1 MATSTGTISTSAG
14 PLDVATLVSK
24 LMGAEAQVLTPLTAQ
39 ATSYNSLISAYGSLK
54 STISSYQSALN
65 GLTAASFSAQKASVS
80 NSGTG
85 TTLTTDPFT
94 ADVNTDDSTK
104 LLAQKIQSAGY
115 TSGQTFNA
123 GDSLAIKIGTNPPT
137 FITLSAD
144 ATLAG
149 VRDAINAS
157 KAGVTASITTD
168 GTGDHLVMESNT
180 AGTANTIK
188 VQANNSLSGLFYDPS
203 SSTPS
208 TVTQIQA
215 PRDATAAASGNYTIA
230 VSQLAQAQKITSA
243 GFAAGY
249 SFDTGIL
256 AIKTGTGSTT
266 IIKPTTN
273 TLAGVRDAINASDA
287 GVNATIV
294 SDGTSAHLVL
304 AAKDSGSGNA
314 IRVTGTGSYSAL
326 TFDPSGKYTTSGIAT
341 GQNFDA
347 TTGTLSLKVGET
359 TTAISLPGG
368 ATNSLTAIRDA
379 INTAAAGVTAS
390 ITNDGSQDHL
400 VLTPSGASATSP
412 VALAGT
418 GDFAN
423 LTGSTMGQLAAAQD
437 AKLSI
442 DGVSV
447 TSASNQVTDA
457 ISGVTLNLSKV
468 TTASDNFTLNIAND
482 TSGVSSTANTF
493 VSAYNA
499 LAKSITNLTQ
509 QTPSTTPGTVGT
521 SSPLASETSVQSMLS
536 QLRTALLGSV
546 NGGNGIST
554 LTDIGI
560 GFQKDGTLALDA
572 GKLSTATTKNFAG
585 IANLF
590 TSTSGTN
597 TDGTTNTTGTNGILT
612 NLQTLVNGF
621 LADGGI
627 IDTKTKGLQA
637 SLKINTDRQSVINT
651 RLNNMQDQ
659 YTNQFNALNVT
670 LASMASTQSYLTQ
683 QLANLPKA
691 S

>member
-24 LMGAEAQVLTPLTAQ
+24 LMGAEAKVLDPLTSQ
-39 ATSYNSLISAYGSLK
+39 ASSYNSLISAYGNLK
-54 STISSYQSALN
+54 NAVSTYQSALK
-65 GLTAASFSAQKASVS
+65 GLTAASFAAQKSTVS

-104 LLAQKIQSAGY
+104 VLAQKIQSAGY
-115 TSGQTFNA
+115 PSSQQFAA
-123 GDSLAIKIGTNPPT
+123 GDSVAIKIGTNPPT
-137 FITLSAD
+137 FITLQAN

-157 KAGVTASITTD
+157 KAGVTASIVTD

-188 VQANNSLSGLFYDPS
+188 VQANNSLAGLAYDPS

-215 PRDATAAASGNYTIA
+215 PRDATAAASGTYSVS
-230 VSQLAQAQKITSA
+230 VSQLAQAQKITST

-266 IIKPTTN
+266 IIKPATN

-287 GVNATIV
+287 GVSATIV
-294 SDGTSAHLVL
+294 SDGTAAHLVL
-304 AAKDSGSGNA
+304 TAKDSGSANS
-314 IRVTGTGSYSAL
+314 IRVSGTGSYSAL
-326 TFDPSGKYTTSGIAT
+326 TFDPSGKYSSPGVTPGQTYDAGT
-341 GQNFDA
+341 GGL
-347 TTGTLSLKVGET
+347 TLKVGNT
-359 TTAISLPGG
+359 TTSVALSG
-368 ATNSLTAIRDA
+368 AGKTLQDVRDA
-379 INTAAAGVTAS
+379 INTANAGVTAS
-390 ITNDGSQDHL
+390 ITNDGTQDHL
-400 VLTPSGASATSP
+400 VLTPSGTGATSP
-412 VALAGT
+412 VSLTGT

-423 LTGSTMGQLAAAQD
+423 LSGSTMGQLQAAQD

-442 DGVSV
+442 DGTTV
-447 TSASNQVTDA
+447 TSPSNTVKDA
-457 ISGVTLNLSKV
+457 ISGVTLNLTKV
-468 TTASDNFTLNIAND
+468 TTAADNFSLTISND
-482 TSGVSSTANTF
+482 TTGVTSTATTF

-499 LAKSITNLTQ
+499 LAKSITDLTK
-509 QTPSTTPGTVGT
+509 QTPATTLGQAGT
-521 SSPLASETSVQSMLS
+521 SSPLASESSVQSILT
-536 QLRTALLGSV
+536 QLRSALLGNV
-546 NGGNGIST
+546 PGGSGISS

-572 GKLSTATTKNFAG
+572 TKLSTATTKNFAG

-590 TSTSGTN
+590 TSTATTN
-597 TDGTTNTTGTNGILT
+597 ADGTTTGTNGILT
-612 NLQTLVNGF
+612 NVQKLVDGF

-637 SLKINTDRQSVINT
+637 SLKINTDRQTVINT
-651 RLNNMQDQ
+651 RLSNMQDQ
-659 YTNQFNALNVT
+659 YTNQFNALNLT
-670 LASMASTQSYLTQ
+670 LASMAATQSYLTQ

-691 S
+691 GG